1 MSHKKMSER
10 GLAVPTVD
18 LLPESEETSWVEEV
32 SSFLLSNFPIT
43 LIQTTRWGFSLPLL
57 SSPHPQ
63 GGLSRFHCSIIL
75 RGDFMQGEVST
86 LEVREP
92 WA

>member
-32 SSFLLSNFPIT
+32 SFP
-43 LIQTTRWGFSLPLL
+43 FP
-57 SSPHPQ
+57 SP
-63 GGLSRFHCSIIL
+63 
-75 RGDFMQGEVST
+75 
-86 LEVREP
+86 
-92 WA
+92 

>member
-43 LIQTTRWGFSLPLL
+43 LIQTTRWGFSLPLP

-63 GGLSRFHCSIIL
+63 GGLSRFLCFIIL